1 MRPVAP
7 IVMVLAV
14 TAVVSAAQQQPLPRR
29 EGQQPTAQGRAL
41 IRGRVIQLDTGRPL
55 RRVQVTARSA
65 DDRQPPRSTVTDN
78 DGRYELATLLAGR
91 YQLSA
96 SRGGYVTIEHGQR
109 RPLEAGLPLVLADG
123 QTIENVNFSL
133 PRGSVIVGRVVDE
146 FNEPF
151 TGATV
156 QIHRYRYVNGQRQ
169 LTLAAT
175 ASPTDDLGQFRAF
188 GLLPG
193 DYYVSAGPPG
203 DVASAL
209 SALASRGGGGIG
221 NVLATAAAPPG
232 YVRTYYPDT
241 PFPTSAQPVTVALGQ
256 ESPLLTLALV
266 ASRTAKVSGVVL
278 GANGNA
284 PANATVVVHPKGA
297 DPNNTTGIV
306 HTAMAQK
313 GVFSVGGLVS
323 GEYTIEALIIEPLAR
338 PPLITHGS
346 VDVFLGD
353 ADMTDIVVAVRP
365 GVTVRGRIAFEG
377 GPPKGLLPSQVQLG
391 AVSPVP
397 SMASVGRSVR
407 DDWSFQL
414 TGLKGRQTL
423 RASARPPWFLKNITR
438 GGVDITDTAI
448 DFADD
453 VDNVEVLFTQRV
465 TEVTGSVSDRR
476 GTPIRDYVVLVFAED
491 RSSRGPQ
498 TRFTQTARPDQDGR
512 YSIRGLPPGRYLAVA
527 LDYLEQGEE
536 TDRDRLESLEGPAV
550 RMELREGETRALDLR
565 VSEF

>member
-1 MRPVAP
+1 
-7 IVMVLAV
+7 
-14 TAVVSAAQQQPLPRR
+14 
-29 EGQQPTAQGRAL
+29 
-41 IRGRVIQLDTGRPL
+41 
-55 RRVQVTARSA
+55 
-65 DDRQPPRSTVTDN
+65 
-78 DGRYELATLLAGR
+78 
-91 YQLSA
+91 
-96 SRGGYVTIEHGQR
+96 
-109 RPLEAGLPLVLADG
+109 
-123 QTIENVNFSL
+123 
-133 PRGSVIVGRVVDE
+133 
-146 FNEPF
+146 
-151 TGATV
+151 
-156 QIHRYRYVNGQRQ
+156 
-169 LTLAAT
+169 
-175 ASPTDDLGQFRAF
+175 
-188 GLLPG
+188 
-193 DYYVSAGPPG
+193 
-203 DVASAL
+203 
-209 SALASRGGGGIG
+209 
-221 NVLATAAAPPG
+221 
-232 YVRTYYPDT
+232 
-241 PFPTSAQPVTVALGQ
+241 
-256 ESPLLTLALV
+256 
-266 ASRTAKVSGVVL
+266 
-278 GANGNA
+278 
-284 PANATVVVHPKGA
+284 
-297 DPNNTTGIV
+297 
-306 HTAMAQK
+306 MAQK
-313 GVFSVGGLVS
+313 GVFSVSGLVS

-353 ADMTDIVVAVRP
+353 ADMTDLVVAVRS
-365 GVTVRGRIAFEG
+365 GVTARGRIAFEG

-391 AVSPVP
+391 AVSAVP

-423 RASARPPWFLKNITR
+423 RASARPPWFLKSITR
-438 GGVDITDTAI
+438 GGIDITDTAI